1 MRPPSRRR
9 PAGDLAWRAVNS
21 TTHRRTAALAR
32 AALLGG
38 AAALLGC
45 EALLGIEDVSLDS
58 GAGGGASSSS
68 SPSGSGGGTA
78 DGGGGQGGQAEGDF
92 TFAILADSVDVPYNG
107 VNYVTVAITRIGGF
121 DEPVVV
127 DVQAAPAGLV
137 ADPITI
143 PSGSSAGRLEVGASG
158 ALTLGTTFDLDLIA
172 TSGRT
177 ARTDSARAVVTGKPG
192 TLDES
197 FGAAG
202 ITSWNLASDGGGLHD
217 IRQAASG
224 QILTAGNSISGVG
237 ASKLEGF
244 RLLRDGAL
252 DPAFAGGRVTSSFCS
267 CTKYQEIRGI
277 TRLINGTVF
286 LAGYA
291 SGEATDDIAFLRYRD
306 NGTQD
311 NIDSANTGKGLIDLG
326 GDEHVAAMDLSASE
340 QLFVTG
346 ERDAQ
351 LFVAAINPT
360 YGYLDNKFATVG
372 WIAPLGVGPSAGT
385 ALTARPDGSV
395 LVAGWVEEGGDRDIV
410 LVQIEANGAVGGL
423 GELTIAR
430 PGQQEPVAVVVQPD
444 GRILVGVR
452 STEAG
457 SSDFLVVRLEA
468 DGLFDTTFGEDGF
481 ALAGL
486 AGGEAVDMAL
496 MPDGRI
502 VVAGNVGQGANSQP
516 TLVRFQPDGALDPTF
531 GDKGVQALFLG
542 EQDFVQSMTLSTDG
556 KLLVSGVR
564 QTFPTHGLVARL
576 WN

>member
-1 MRPPSRRR
+1 M
-9 PAGDLAWRAVNS
+9 NS
-21 TTHRRTAALAR
+21 TSHRRTAALARVAAR

-68 SPSGSGGGTA
+68 SPSGSPSGSGGGTA

-92 TFAILADSVDVPYNG
+92 TFAILADLVDVPYNG
-107 VNYVTVAITRIGGF
+107 VNHVTVAITRIGGF

-127 DVQAAPAGLV
+127 DVQAAPVGLV

-143 PSGSSAGRLEVGASG
+143 PSGSSRGTLEVGASG
-158 ALTLGTTFDLDLIA
+158 ALTLGTAFDLDLIA
-172 TSGRT
+172 TSGRM

-224 QILTAGNSISGVG
+224 QILTAGNSINGLG
-237 ASKLEGF
+237 AAKLEGF
-244 RLLRDGAL
+244 RVLRDGSL
-252 DPAFAGGRVTSSFCS
+252 DAAFAGGRVTSSFCS
-267 CTKYQEIRGI
+267 CTEYQEIRGI
-277 TRLINGTVF
+277 TRLLNGAVF

-291 SGEATDDIAFLRYRD
+291 RGEATDDIAFLRYRD

-311 NIDSANTGKGLIDLG
+311 TIDSANTGKGLIDLG
-326 GDEHVAAMDLSASE
+326 GDEHVTAMDLSASE
-340 QLFVTG
+340 QLLVTG
-346 ERDAQ
+346 ERDGQ

-360 YGYLDNKFATVG
+360 YGYLDTKFASVG

-385 ALTARPDGSV
+385 ALAARPDGL
-395 LVAGWVEEGGDRDIV
+395 LVAGWAEQGGDRDIV
-410 LVQIEANGAVGGL
+410 LAQLAANGAVSGL
-423 GELTIAR
+423 GDLTIVR
-430 PGQQEPVAVVVQPD
+430 PGEQEPVAVVVQPN
-444 GRILVGVR
+444 GSILVGAR

-457 SSDFLVVRLEA
+457 SSDFLVVRLDA
-468 DGLFDTTFGEDGF
+468 DGLLDTTFGEDGF

-516 TLVRFQPDGALDPTF
+516 TLVRFLPDGALDPTF
-531 GDKGVQALFLG
+531 GDKGVQALYLG
-542 EQDFVQSMTLSTDG
+542 EEDVVQSMTLSTDG
-556 KLLVSGVR
+556 KLLVAGTR

>member
-1 MRPPSRRR
+1 M
-9 PAGDLAWRAVNS
+9 NS

-107 VNYVTVAITRIGGF
+107 VNHVHVAITRIGGF

-143 PSGSSAGRLEVGASG
+143 PPGSSAGRLEVGASG
-158 ALTLGTTFDLDLIA
+158 ALTLGTAFDLDLIA

-177 ARTDSARAVVTGKPG
+177 TRTDSARAVVTGKPG

-217 IRQAASG
+217 IRQGASG
-224 QILTAGNSISGVG
+224 QILTAGNSVSGVG

-252 DPAFAGGRVTSSFCS
+252 DPAFAGGRVTSSFCN

-277 TRLINGTVF
+277 TRLINGAVF

-346 ERDAQ
+346 ERDGQ

-385 ALTARPDGSV
+385 ALAARPDGSV
-395 LVAGWVEEGGDRDIV
+395 LVAGWAELGGDRDIV
-410 LVQIEANGAVGGL
+410 LVSLAANGAVSGL
-423 GELTIAR
+423 GQLTVTR
-430 PGQQEPVAVVVQPD
+430 PGQQEPVAVVVQPN
-444 GRILVGVR
+444 GSVLVGAR

-457 SSDFLVVRLEA
+457 SSDFLVVSIDA
-468 DGLFDTTFGEDGF
+468 DGRLDPTFGEDGF

-486 AGGEAVDMAL
+486 AGGDAVDMAL
-496 MPDGRI
+496 QPDGRI
-502 VVAGNVGQGANSQP
+502 VVAGNVGPREANQP
-516 TLVRFQPDGALDPTF
+516 TLARFLPDGALDPTF

-542 EQDFVQSMTLSTDG
+542 EEDFVQSMTLSTDG
-556 KLLVSGVR
+556 KLLVSGIR